1 MIPLKDRVSVILEAC
16 AGKRVLHLG
25 CTNSPYT
32 AQSLEGDMLLH
43 SRLSEVAAV
52 VHGFDND
59 RESLELMRAAG
70 YENLHIADLEKL
82 PQMDF
87 KEEIDVIVAGEII
100 EHLSNPGL
108 FLEGV
113 KTLMGPN
120 TILLIT
126 TINAYCGLRYIQYAL
141 RGRGGVAEPVHP
153 DHVAYYSYS
162 TLKLLLQRSELE
174 LDDFMFYDIGPEHRP
189 YVQWYYWWINALCVR
204 ISKQC
209 CDGVIAFC
217 KLKGE

>member
-1 MIPLKDRVSVILEAC
+1 MIPLKDRVSVILDAC

-59 RESLELMRAAG
+59 SESLDLMRKAG
-70 YENLHIADLEKL
+70 YDNLHIADLEKL
-82 PQMDF
+82 SEIAF
-87 KEEIDVIVAGEII
+87 KEDIEVIVAGEII

-113 KTLMGPN
+113 KTLMGPQ
-120 TILLIT
+120 TTLLIT
-126 TINAYCGLRYIQYAL
+126 TINAYSGLRYIQYVL
-141 RGRGGVAEPVHP
+141 RGRGGLVEPVHP

-162 TLKLLLQRSELE
+162 TLRLLLQRYELDV
-174 LDDFMFYDIGPEHRP
+174 DDFMFYDIGPEHRP
-189 YVQWYYWWINALCVR
+189 YLQWYYWWLNALCVR
-204 ISKQC
+204 ISKQSS
-209 CDGVIAFC
+209 DGVIAFC
-217 KLKGE
+217 RIKGE

>member
-1 MIPLKDRVSVILEAC
+1 MIPIKDRVSVILEAC

-32 AQSLEGDMLLH
+32 SESLSAGTLLH
-43 SRLSEVAAV
+43 EKIRSVAAS

-59 RESLELMRAAG
+59 VAALEMMSRAG
-70 YENLHIADLEKL
+70 YRDLHIADLEAL
-82 PQMDF
+82 EDANF
-87 KEEIDVIVAGEII
+87 NHEIDIIVAGEII
-100 EHLSNPGL
+100 EHLSNPGR

-113 KTLMGPN
+113 KTLMGN
-120 TILLIT
+120 GTTLLIT
-126 TINAYCGLRYIQYAL
+126 TINAYSGMRFVQYAL

-162 TLKLLLQRSELE
+162 TLRLLLKRSGFAVDE
-174 LDDFMFYDIGPEHRP
+174 FMFYDIGPEHRP
-189 YVQWYYWWINALCVR
+189 YLPWHYWWLNALSVFV
-204 ISKQC
+204 SKQT

-217 KLKGE
+217 RPIR

>member
-1 MIPLKDRVSVILEAC
+1 MIPIKDRVSVILEAC

-32 AQSLEGDMLLH
+32 SESLAAGTLLH
-43 SRLSEVAAV
+43 EKLLSVAAS

-59 RESLELMRAAG
+59 VASLEMMSKAG
-70 YENLHIADLEKL
+70 YRDLHVADLEAL
-82 PQMDF
+82 ESIDF
-87 KEEIDVIVAGEII
+87 KNEIDIIVAGEII
-100 EHLSNPGL
+100 EHLSNPGR

-113 KTLMGPN
+113 KTLMGEH
-120 TILLIT
+120 TTLLIT
-126 TINAYCGLRYIQYAL
+126 TINAYSGMRFVQYAL

-162 TLKLLLQRSELE
+162 TLNLLLKRAGFAV
-174 LDDFMFYDIGPEHRP
+174 DDFMFYDIGPEHRP
-189 YVQWYYWWINALCVR
+189 YLPLHYWWLNALSVFV
-204 ISKQC
+204 SKQT

-217 KLKGE
+217 KPIR